1 MRAADLT
8 IPSSLLDLPQDA
20 QLSPHLA
27 PGLSSEFDVVE
38 ARAIRDLGLRDAKD
52 REIFLAAREADAVV
66 LTKDSDFVLLL
77 EQLGAP
83 PQILWLTIGN
93 TSNAHLKEILSKSFA
108 SVRELLLKE
117 EPLVEIA
124 EQS

>member
-1 MRAADLT
+1 M
-8 IPSSLLDLPQDA
+8 
-20 QLSPHLA
+20 
-27 PGLSSEFDVVE
+27 
-38 ARAIRDLGLRDAKD
+38 RDLGLRDAKD
-52 REIFLAAREADAVV
+52 REIFLAAREAGAVV

-93 TSNAHLKEILSKSFA
+93 TSNAHLKEVLSKSFV
-108 SVRELLLKE
+108 SVRELLLKG
-117 EPLVEIA
+117 EPLVEIT